1 MIETMIETK
10 HIIAELSVTEKI
22 CLYNALYED
31 LAGKGIE
38 GDTEL
43 AHVNKEE
50 MVVLRDMGGSGT
62 INPNTGLIQFG
73 GGGSPPPPPP
83 ASQTVTQTSEFPTE
97 LKPFVSD
104 VLGKAQAIQQKRE
117 SEGYIPYQ
125 GPQIAKF
132 TPEQE
137 QAFSGIQGLV
147 GQGQQYFDPSTQL
160 AASASRTPTGAE
172 ITSYMSPY
180 VQQVVDI
187 QKREALRQGD
197 VAQQGLAA
205 QAVGAGGYG
214 GSRMAI
220 LEAEQ
225 NRNLQQQL
233 GDIQT
238 RGIAAAYEDAQAR
251 LAQQRQR
258 EFTGAS
264 QFAQL
269 GQIAPQQALKE
280 LTAVEAVGA
289 QRQAQAQQ
297 GLNIAK
303 QQFEE
308 EQIFPEQTL
317 QQYQSVIRGFP
328 LAPSTY
334 RQTQTTT
341 PAPSYLQQAAGLGG
355 LGLGV
360 ASAFGGFGKAQ
371 GGLVR
376 RMQGGQVDQNSGLG
390 SIVVKRQAGSLVDLS
405 VEELEK
411 IANNLRVPGSQRA
424 EASKLLQ
431 ERKSSVTPSPI
442 KKPLS
447 KLSVPAVS
455 PDDVDSSDN
464 SSSPPLIT
472 PSPAIGTSDAS
483 KPKAV
488 KPTFG
493 SLASLRETPKS
504 DEYFA
509 KATEILG
516 KREKRILDKM
526 DDPSDKYEYLAGLL
540 SGIAGGTPGAGL
552 GQLASE
558 VAPQALAGAKE
569 LRKDREALEKEAED
583 TSLQVGKLG
592 AEQEEKKKKLE
603 EAVFTALTKSK
614 LTAKDLSIIAK
625 NKVEAIAKIQVIQD
639 EGTLL
644 SLSNNTQV
652 DPDVRYAAR
661 IKLGLPVA
669 DPRTGTGGTTGAG
682 NAATTA
688 ARVKKLTITGK
699 QE

>member
-73 GGGSPPPPPP
+73 GGSPPPPPAAP
-83 ASQTVTQTSEFPTE
+83 SSTTQTSEFPTE
-97 LKPFVSD
+97 LRPFIKD
-104 VLGKAQAIQQKRE
+104 VLGKAQAIQEKRE
-117 SEGYIPYQ
+117 TEGYIPFE
-125 GPQIAKF
+125 GPQVASF

-137 QAFSGIQGLV
+137 QAFTGIQGLV
-147 GQGQQYFDPSTQL
+147 GQGQGYFDPSTEL
-160 AASASRTPTGAE
+160 AKSSAVAPTSEAVQAA
-172 ITSYMSPY
+172 MSPY
-180 VQQVVDI
+180 TQNVVDI
-187 QKREALRQGD
+187 QQREALRQAD
-197 VAQQGLAA
+197 VAQQQLGA
-205 QAVGAGGYG
+205 QAVSAGGYG

-225 NRNLQQQL
+225 NRNTQQLL
-233 GDIQT
+233 GDIQA
-238 RGIAAAYEDAQAR
+238 RGQAAAYEDAQTR
-251 LAQQRQR
+251 LAQQSGR
-258 EFTGAS
+258 ELAAS
-264 QFAQL
+264 GQL
-269 GQIAPQQALKE
+269 MNLGSVAPQQALKE
-280 LTAVEAVGA
+280 LTSIEAIGA
-289 QRQAQAQQ
+289 QKQAQGQRA
-297 GLNIAK
+297 LDITK
-303 QQFEE
+303 QQFQE
-308 EQIFPEQTL
+308 EQLFPEQTL

-328 LAPSTY
+328 LAPTTY
-334 RQTQTTT
+334 TNTQTTT

-371 GGLVR
+371 GGLVS

-390 SIVVKRQAGSLVDLS
+390 SIVVKRQAGRLVDLS

-431 ERKSSVTPSPI
+431 EKKSSVAPSPI

-483 KPKAV
+483 KPEAV

-493 SLASLRETPKS
+493 SLASLRKTPKS
-504 DEYFA
+504 DKYFEE
-509 KATEILG
+509 ATKILG
-516 KREKRILDKM
+516 DREKRILAKM
-526 DDPSDKYEYLAGLL
+526 DDPSDKYEWLAGVLN
-540 SGIAGGTPGAGL
+540 SIAGGTPGAGIV
-552 GQLASE
+552 QLASE
-558 VAPQALAGAKE
+558 AAPQALAGAKE
-569 LRKDREALEKEAED
+569 LRKNREALQEKAED

-592 AEQEEKKKKLE
+592 AEQEEKSKKLE
-603 EAVFTALTKSK
+603 QAVFTALSKSK

-625 NKVEAIAKIQVIQD
+625 NKVEAIKVIQDVVD

-644 SLSNNTQV
+644 RLASNTQI
-652 DPDVRYAAR
+652 DPDIKYAAR
-661 IKLGLPVA
+661 VKLGLPVA
-669 DPRTGTGGTTGAG
+669 DSRTGTGSTTGA
-682 NAATTA
+682 ASPATTA
-688 ARVKKLTITGK
+688 ARVKKLTINGT
-699 QE
+699 

>member
-73 GGGSPPPPPP
+73 GGSPPPPPAAP
-83 ASQTVTQTSEFPTE
+83 SSTTQTSEFPTE
-97 LKPFVSD
+97 LRPFIKD
-104 VLGKAQAIQQKRE
+104 VLGKAQAIQEQRE
-117 SEGYIPYQ
+117 TEGYVPFQ
-125 GPQIAKF
+125 GPQVASF

-137 QAFSGIQGLV
+137 QAFTGIQGLV
-147 GQGQQYFDPSTQL
+147 GQGQGYFDPSTEL
-160 AASASRTPTGAE
+160 AKSSAVAPTSEAVQAA
-172 ITSYMSPY
+172 MSPY
-180 VQQVVDI
+180 TQNVVDI
-187 QKREALRQGD
+187 QQREALRQAD
-197 VAQQGLAA
+197 VAQQQLGA
-205 QAVGAGGYG
+205 QAVSAGGYG

-225 NRNLQQQL
+225 NRNTQQLL
-233 GDIQT
+233 GDIQA
-238 RGIAAAYEDAQAR
+238 RGQAAAYEDAQTR
-251 LAQQRQR
+251 LAQQSGR
-258 EFTGAS
+258 ELAAS
-264 QFAQL
+264 GQL
-269 GQIAPQQALKE
+269 MNLGSVAPQQALKE
-280 LTAVEAVGA
+280 LTSIEAIGA
-289 QRQAQAQQ
+289 QKQAQGQRA
-297 GLNIAK
+297 LDITK
-303 QQFEE
+303 QQFQE
-308 EQIFPEQTL
+308 EQLFPEQTL

-328 LAPSTY
+328 LAPTTY
-334 RQTQTTT
+334 TNTQTTI

-371 GGLVR
+371 GGLVS

-390 SIVVKRQAGSLVDLS
+390 SIVVKRQAGRLVDLS

-431 ERKSSVTPSPI
+431 EKKSSVAPSPI

-483 KPKAV
+483 KPEAV

-493 SLASLRETPKS
+493 SLASLRKTPKS
-504 DEYFA
+504 DKYFEE
-509 KATEILG
+509 ATKILG
-516 KREKRILDKM
+516 DREKRILAKM
-526 DDPSDKYEYLAGLL
+526 DDPSDKYEWLAGVLN
-540 SGIAGGTPGAGL
+540 SIAGGTPGAGIV
-552 GQLASE
+552 QLASE
-558 VAPQALAGAKE
+558 AAPQALAGAKE
-569 LRKDREALEKEAED
+569 LRKNREALQEKAED

-592 AEQEEKKKKLE
+592 AEQEEKSKKLE
-603 EAVFTALTKSK
+603 QAVFTALSKSK

-625 NKVEAIAKIQVIQD
+625 NKVEAIKVIQDVVD

-644 SLSNNTQV
+644 RLASNTQI
-652 DPDVRYAAR
+652 DPDIKYAAR
-661 IKLGLPVA
+661 VKLGLPVA
-669 DPRTGTGGTTGAG
+669 DSRTGTGSTTGA
-682 NAATTA
+682 ASPATTA
-688 ARVKKLTITGK
+688 ARVKKLTINGT
-699 QE
+699 